1 MKPWILLTLLAMLI
15 TPLRLAAFEHGRPD
29 GRTVDAREA
38 GNPAGDVISHEMRVR
53 LGLPI
58 RVPLRPEIRE
68 QIHRARHDR
77 RHADRYP
84 SYAPTIATTTVIN
97 EIRPVVVVS
106 PPAETESPAPVKRE
120 WVPPPQRN
128 RYPARVLGLRH
139 QTDLDGRSLALHAG
153 FIEENLGAPHPGPGC
168 HPGRL
173 LENCRVT
180 GRPSF
185 AGSHRVA
192 PSATVKTHLKAPAR
206 QAFNDA

>member
-120 WVPPPQRN
+120 WVPPLKETVTRPGYWDYAIKRTWMGDHW
-128 RYPARVLGLRH
+128 RYTQDLSKKTWVPATQV
-139 QTDLDGRSLALHAG
+139 QV
-153 FIEENLGAPHPGPGC
+153 
-168 HPGRL
+168 
-173 LENCRVT
+173 VT
-180 GRPSF
+180 REGYWKI
-185 AGSHRVA
+185 VE
-192 PSATVKTHLKAPAR
+192 
-206 QAFNDA
+206 